1 MSVSRGAKRILL
13 VLLFACREL
22 SAGSFL
28 SIPGVRSQ
36 IVEGEKRGQRLG
48 QEGPG
53 AQGLF
58 ILLEGQP
65 RGLRPEAPHAAA
77 SVLWRCP
84 AGTGLLAPIDF
95 LRLHSSFEDSLRE
108 PGVSGAGPTSA
119 CLLFATYQCSCIL
132 HPSQVFRETL
142 FCISKCS
149 VS

>member
-1 MSVSRGAKRILL
+1 MSVAARREYF
-13 VLLFACREL
+13 LFYSL
-22 SAGSFL
+22 PAGSSRPEVSCLSQGSGPRSWRVRREDRDWARRGREHKGCSYFL
-28 SIPGVRSQ
+28 RASPEASD
-36 IVEGEKRGQRLG
+36 
-48 QEGPG
+48 
-53 AQGLF
+53 
-58 ILLEGQP
+58 
-65 RGLRPEAPHAAA
+65 PEAPHAAA

-84 AGTGLLAPIDF
+84 TGTGLLGPIDF

-119 CLLFATYQCSCIL
+119 CLLCATYQCSCIL